1 MERQGPEISGN
12 GEGDSIGKSSNTTE
26 TINRNPSPKVHADEY
41 SCNLLLYGI
50 DLWVKILSTFKKKED
65 LQT

>member
-50 DLWVKILSTFKKKED
+50 DLWV
-65 LQT
+65 